1 MAHSC
6 QQGGAEACDKGEN
19 RRNIYTIST
28 SIYPGWRS
36 TNKILFRSA
45 NTQAGAGKSSFP
57 RLHSSP
63 DAGAVEAGGLTTFS
77 KNKTENNSHIKCFQF
92 NRQSREKK
100 KQDQHFPLLDLCDSI
115 TLNILSPEQA
125 QLPSNRCSQPLM
137 RLARGQPKL
146 PGLLIARLKSLYLI
160 GPEIQK
166 EIIPRGCLSKKP
178 NWFF

>member
-6 QQGGAEACDKGEN
+6 QQGGAQACDKGEN

-28 SIYPGWRS
+28 SIYPSG

-45 NTQAGAGKSSFP
+45 NTQAGKSRSA
-57 RLHSSP
+57 RLRSSP
-63 DAGAVEAGGLTTFS
+63 DVGAVKAGSLTKIIKQK
-77 KNKTENNSHIKCFQF
+77 KNNTHIKCFQL

-100 KQDQHFPLLDLCDSI
+100 KQREHFPLLDLCDSI

-137 RLARGQPKL
+137 RLARSQRKL

-166 EIIPRGCLSKKP
+166 GIISTGRSSKKP
-178 NWFF
+178 NCFF